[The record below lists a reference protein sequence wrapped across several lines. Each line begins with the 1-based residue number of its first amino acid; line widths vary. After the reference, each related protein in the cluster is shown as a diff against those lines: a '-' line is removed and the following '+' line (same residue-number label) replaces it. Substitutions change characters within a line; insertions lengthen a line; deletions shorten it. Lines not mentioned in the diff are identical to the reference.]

1 MSTFVTILSSAIAIA
16 AIFLYGCTGET
27 IMEKCGHLNLGI
39 PGVMCL
45 GAFGGSYGVSLV
57 MKMYASNPDNASY
70 LLLIIVSILMSMV
83 FSLLGGFIYSILTV
97 TLKCNQ
103 NVTGLALTIF
113 GAGFADYFMTLI
125 DTRYFAGASRI
136 IKASLPFASNL
147 GGFGEIFLGQ
157 SLLVYI
163 AIIVAIITFLI
174 LKKTR
179 IGLNLRAIGENP
191 ATADAAGINV
201 TKYKYGS
208 ILTGSIIAGLGGLY
222 YIMDHNRGSWNNSA
236 TLQTFGWLAIALV
249 IFSVWNPLIAIV
261 GSILFGF
268 LFILPNYIN
277 ASIFQGKLLDLIPY
291 VVTIVVLIITSVF
304 GKKSVQPPSFLGNS
318 YFREDR

>member
-1 MSTFVTILSSAIAIA
+1 MIVLNTILPSAIAIA

-45 GAFGGSYGVSLV
+45 GAFGGSFGASLV
-57 MKMYASNPDNASY
+57 MNMYSSNPESANY
-70 LLLIIVSILMSMV
+70 FLLIVVSLLMSTI
-83 FSLLGGFIYSILTV
+83 FSLLGGLIYALLTV

-103 NVTGLALTIF
+103 NVTGLALTTF
-113 GAGFADYFMTLI
+113 GAGFADYFMTLVNKN
-125 DTRYFAGASRI
+125 YFAAAARI
-136 IKASLPFASNL
+136 IKSTLPFASNL
-147 GGFGEIFLGQ
+147 GVFGKIFLDQ
-157 SLLVYI
+157 SLLVYLAIII
-163 AIIVAIITFLI
+163 AIVSWLV

-179 IGLNLRAIGENP
+179 IGLNIRAIGENP

-201 TKYKYGS
+201 SKYKYGS
-208 ILTGSIIAGLGGLY
+208 ILVGSVISGFGGLY
-222 YIMDHNRGSWNNSA
+222 YIMDHNGGSWNNSA
-236 TLQTFGWLAIALV
+236 TIQTFGWLAIALV
-249 IFSVWNPLIAIV
+249 IFSIWNPLIAIF

-268 LFILPNYIN
+268 LYILPNYIS
-277 ASIFQGKLLDLIPY
+277 ASVFEGKLLDLIPY
-291 VVTIVVLIITSVF
+291 FVTIIVLILTSVF

>member
-1 MSTFVTILSSAIAIA
+1 MLPIDTILASAVAIA

-45 GAFGGSYGVSLV
+45 GAFGGSFGVSLV
-57 MKMYASNPDNASY
+57 MKMYSSNPDNASY
-70 LLLIIVSILMSMV
+70 FLLILVGILMSVV
-83 FSLLGGFIYSILTV
+83 FSLLGGFIYAILTV
-97 TLKCNQ
+97 NLKCNQ

-125 DTRYFAGASRI
+125 DTSKFAAASRI
-136 IKASLPFASNL
+136 IKSSMPFASNL
-147 GGFGEIFLGQ
+147 GAFGEIVLGQ
-157 SLLVYI
+157 TLLVYLAIII
-163 AIIVAIITFLI
+163 AIISWVV

-201 TKYKYGS
+201 SKYKYGS
-208 ILTGSIIAGLGGLY
+208 ILVGSVIAGFGGLY

-236 TLQTFGWLAIALV
+236 TIQTFGWLAIALV
-249 IFSVWNPLIAIV
+249 IFSIWNPLIAIV

-268 LFILPNYIN
+268 LYILPNYIN
-277 ASIFQGKLLDLIPY
+277 ASVFQGKLLDLIPY
-291 VVTIVVLIITSVF
+291 VVTIVVLILTSVF
-304 GKKSVQPPSFLGNS
+304 GKRSVQPPSFLGNS